1 VKAKQTS
8 RSGLWGK
15 KLLAG
20 LRGEM
25 IRKKECGRNKSDN
38 QSNLFGEKGA
48 RRRKENNSTILEWS
62 YMEEVMLVSGTA
74 WSRKELTW
82 LVDLIRDIFRAFK
95 SANAPTKRYPID
107 VPLKSKT
114 LIAKTR
120 KGN

>member
-1 VKAKQTS
+1 MLFPPTKVSIYWIYSVGSRILISKKYREYCSRYSVKAKQTS

-48 RRRKENNSTILEWS
+48 RRRKEKNSTIFGMVVYGRS
-62 YMEEVMLVSGTA
+62 NVGDRYGVVSK
-74 WSRKELTW
+74 RVN
-82 LVDLIRDIFRAFK
+82 LVD
-95 SANAPTKRYPID
+95 
-107 VPLKSKT
+107 
-114 LIAKTR
+114 
-120 KGN
+120 